1 MTTTQ
6 LKGREYLR
14 VSQDRSGRARS
25 VEEQHDDNLK
35 AAEAHGFSINGEA
48 YSDVS
53 LSASRYATKVRGDFG
68 RLLADLGHGR
78 FGADVLVLW
87 ESSRGSRKVGEWVT
101 LIELC
106 ETAGVRIHVTT
117 HGRTYDP
124 GNARDRRS
132 MLEDAVDSAYQ
143 SDKAS
148 DAIQRAAA
156 SR

>member
-68 RLLADLGHGR
+68 RLLADLGRGR

-87 ESSRGSRKVGEWVT
+87 ESPRGSRKVGEWVT

-106 ETAGVRIHVTT
+106 ETARIHVTT
-117 HGRTYDP
+117 NGRTYDP
-124 GNARDRRS
+124 ANARDRRS
-132 MLEDAVDSAYQ
+132 MLE
-143 SDKAS
+143 
-148 DAIQRAAA
+148 
-156 SR
+156 